1 MFFLESA
8 FTIIGIGLVLFA
20 FKAISA
26 KSKFAGLSLLKR
38 GDSRIPRIDFE
49 GCMLLVL
56 AVTVPLLSVTL
67 GGNFIDWASPAEVV
81 LLACSPLFVCLF
93 VLYEAKI
100 ARVPIVDMRPVFRV
114 RYLQVLFQ
122 VFGVIMILNC
132 VRPSSLPSIHTSD
145 QIDRSFSSSPHTHKS
160 DLPSNRHSKNGP

>member
-1 MFFLESA
+1 M
-8 FTIIGIGLVLFA
+8 
-20 FKAISA
+20 
-26 KSKFAGLSLLKR
+26 
-38 GDSRIPRIDFE
+38 PRIDFE
-49 GCMLLVL
+49 GCMLLIL
-56 AVTVPLLSVTL
+56 AVIVPLTSVTL

-93 VLYEAKI
+93 VLYEANI
-100 ARVPIVDMRPVFRV
+100 ARVPIVDMRPVFRA

-132 VRPSSLPSIHTSD
+132 VRPSSLPPGRIFISD

-160 DLPSNRHSKNGP
+160 DLSSNRDSRTGS